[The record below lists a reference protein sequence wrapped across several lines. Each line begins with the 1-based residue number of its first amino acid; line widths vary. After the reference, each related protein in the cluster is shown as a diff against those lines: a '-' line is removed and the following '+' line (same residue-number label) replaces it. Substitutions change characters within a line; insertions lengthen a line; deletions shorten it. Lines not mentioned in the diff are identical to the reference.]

1 MDEMGRALILSAD
14 FRKRSDGGI
23 DFIFSI
29 EITEAEADGAGWEG
43 PERLVG
49 IRRAVQADPGHDAVF
64 EVQSERRIR
73 AVDIEGLYRYYSRT
87 AFNAF

>member
-29 EITEAEADGAGWEG
+29 EITEAEADGSGRIGAEC
-43 PERLVG
+43 LV
-49 IRRAVQADPGHDAVF
+49 RVRSAVQSNSGFNAILK
-64 EVQSERRIR
+64 VQSECCIST
-73 AVDIEGLYRYYSRT
+73 VDIECLY
-87 AFNAF
+87 